1 MKNSMSRSV
10 AEFLRRAMLVA
21 VCGVFLGGA
30 AYAQGGSCT
39 VNQIRVRIGTAAQ
52 HPLAGTVNNIDL
64 EIHFIGGTIQKA
76 PDVNANMTWGV
87 NSQNVVTIPLN
98 QPVPVT
104 KIKRIRLIYNISAGE
119 WDMSFLRA
127 RAIGSVWNG
136 RIAAWGSDPNPS
148 PHRFTATY
156 PAFGVDTVIPA
167 NACNLARMPV
177 AGPVRLAPGVAA
189 QNPAR
194 GSGPLLPSSRPQG
207 MLVQQ
212 SSPALLQQARPVNA
226 QATIQR
232 NSSPGMVGPA
242 QTMSATGNSGGSR
255 ALMTQA
261 GPATA
266 QSAVK
271 PLQPRT
277 SQSSESSWQP
287 LVQRGTGQGVIEGY
301 VYWDGRIQHVPPAD
315 CSGLALTVSAGE
327 TSLGTFTNN
336 FAYIQNVG
344 TYGVCAYAVHQV
356 PVGQDLQ
363 VQISVTAPG
372 AFSPE
377 ILRVGG
383 SRSIKIIGG
392 RCNNLPPAVPSPSAL
407 SSNWWTCGNYA
418 YNVNF
423 ILDAGPRERFA
434 PGAEVGVRKP
444 SPPRQNVNM
453 ANGGAKA
460 DDLNPQPYPPKGNAS
475 RSAFTDGNRSALSQA
490 TLQKNI
496 TQGTVGSS
504 QTMNAPGNAGAAA
517 PQSQQVR
524 IARRAMPPLP
534 AAVKAKLGPPK
545 KVQPI
550 KNLGA
555 IQANAALIG
564 LLHTQRQSAN
574 AEAARMANL
583 VARSQTQP
591 TILGQQSQLMSANG
605 SRVTTASAQAPP
617 QAINAGTS
625 TQAHAPATRTM
636 LARPTAVQTVPR
648 TGSVG
653 NIGPSRTSSASGN
666 ASGTLMQPGSV
677 RTQSVNGSG
686 SGSPGN
692 ISSSVAQLPHID
704 TTVLTCAHNPTM
716 RILNVSGSSFP
727 ATFTPI
733 AQENFYTITGCSFGN
748 TGPIA
753 KVYIYKGATFREEFQ
768 IQEWS
773 DNWIKLNLDSNLSGL
788 LDQDN
793 LTLVV
798 QRADGQ
804 QTSKDGFKFYAA
816 REKRLLTQ
824 IPNSYFGLYGLNIV
838 DTSQWSQSYNSPAST
853 TDGYGFGGMTAEV
866 SIGEGLQFIKGNFD
880 TQDMPSPG
888 TDIYD
893 LSHLQ
898 PGFAATEADISS
910 HDMGCSGGG
919 GTLITSG
926 TLGGE
931 FNGSQLWIN
940 WPGENCKNVSCGNG
954 GLFSTD
960 CFINP
965 FVYAVD
971 VWVEGPRGVDPWTG
985 LPTKP

>member
-10 AEFLRRAMLVA
+10 AEFLRRALLVA
-21 VCGVFLGGA
+21 VCGAFLGGA

-266 QSAVK
+266 QSVVK
-271 PLQPRT
+271 PLQPPT
-277 SQSSESSWQP
+277 SQSSKSSWQP

-301 VYWDGRIQHVPPAD
+301 VYWDGRIQHVPPAN
-315 CSGLALTVSAGE
+315 CSGLALTVSAGG

-363 VQISVTAPG
+363 VQISVKAPG

-434 PGAEVGVRKP
+434 PRAEVGVRKP

-453 ANGGAKA
+453 ANGGARA
-460 DDLNPQPYPPKGNAS
+460 DDLNPQPYPPKSKTNTNSVARLGVQNGGVRNARLAGS
-475 RSAFTDGNRSALSQA
+475 SAFTLKLGAPKKGSRVKNPLAVQTDAVIVGLLQKQRQAADVVAAQMRLGIRPQGEVGLSGGQSQTMSASGGRPRTLLAGRSQSGMLVAQPPQAPAVSGSNSTTLTAQSQA
-490 TLQKNI
+490 TRSLNGDGRVAN
-496 TQGTVGSS
+496 TATGVTMRNSRPGGTLGPS
-504 QTMNAPGNAGAAA
+504 QTMDAKGNLN
-517 PQSQQVR
+517 S
-524 IARRAMPPLP
+524 
-534 AAVKAKLGPPK
+534 
-545 KVQPI
+545 
-550 KNLGA
+550 
-555 IQANAALIG
+555 
-564 LLHTQRQSAN
+564 S
-574 AEAARMANL
+574 MAHL
-583 VARSQTQP
+583 QY
-591 TILGQQSQLMSANG
+591 
-605 SRVTTASAQAPP
+605 
-617 QAINAGTS
+617 
-625 TQAHAPATRTM
+625 
-636 LARPTAVQTVPR
+636 
-648 TGSVG
+648 
-653 NIGPSRTSSASGN
+653 
-666 ASGTLMQPGSV
+666 
-677 RTQSVNGSG
+677 
-686 SGSPGN
+686 
-692 ISSSVAQLPHID
+692 ID
-704 TTVLTCAHNPTM
+704 TTALTCGHDPTF

-733 AQENFYTITGCSFGN
+733 DKYNLYTIKGCSFGGV
-748 TGPIA
+748 TGKA
-753 KVYIYKGATFREEFQ
+753 YIYGSGSFQ
-768 IQEWS
+768 EYFVIKFWS
-773 DNWIKLNLDSNLSGL
+773 DNEIDLSLDPSLSGYPDL
-788 LDQDN
+788 GN
-793 LTLVV
+793 LFLVI

-804 QTSKDGFKFYAA
+804 QIQKGGFKFYAA
-816 REKRLLTQ
+816 RSTVPLNTIPEQNVTPDQQQLYFSVNYTTPAADASGYAAEFSRYVDFHKDRPSGTIYLGNENLGADKQGSYGIGAAFASGAGSDYFDFSKLAPEFTTDSFQMAYWQPAASSMCGGNADTLNASIDEADGSWDPEWDGNNIRVAWQAQDCDEMELLTATR
-824 IPNSYFGLYGLNIV
+824 V
-838 DTSQWSQSYNSPAST
+838 RESQYA
-853 TDGYGFGGMTAEV
+853 
-866 SIGEGLQFIKGNFD
+866 LQ
-880 TQDMPSPG
+880 
-888 TDIYD
+888 
-893 LSHLQ
+893 
-898 PGFAATEADISS
+898 
-910 HDMGCSGGG
+910 
-919 GTLITSG
+919 
-926 TLGGE
+926 
-931 FNGSQLWIN
+931 
-940 WPGENCKNVSCGNG
+940 
-954 GLFSTD
+954 
-960 CFINP
+960 
-965 FVYAVD
+965 
-971 VWVEGPRGVDPWTG
+971 VWVTGPRCLDPWTG
-985 LPTKP
+985 QPDQNCIAEVKKQLGQ